1 MMSED
6 HPGVYFPP
14 PLIFLM
20 GLAGGYGLHAV
31 WPIRLGPPSLAP
43 WIGIPLIILWAVFL
57 LLTTRLFMRAKT
69 NILPAKPASTLL
81 ISGPYRWTRNP
92 IYLGFV
98 MFYVGVTVW
107 INSIWPLLLLPVV
120 LFVMTRYVIGREERY
135 LERRFGA
142 AYLSYKARVRRW
154 I

>member
-1 MMSED
+1 MSED

-14 PLIFLM
+14 PLIFVM
-20 GLAGGYGLHAV
+20 GLLGGYALHAV
-31 WPIRLGPPSLAP
+31 WPMQLVPAWMARG
-43 WIGIPLIILWAVFL
+43 IGISLVVLWAVL
-57 LLTTRLFMRAKT
+57 GLLTTRLFVRAKT

-81 ISGPYRWTRNP
+81 VSGPYRWTRNP

-98 MFYVGVTVW
+98 IFYVGVTFW
-107 INSIWPLLLLPVV
+107 INSIWPLLLLPIVLLVV
-120 LFVMTRYVIGREERY
+120 TRYVIAREERY

-142 AYLSYKARVRRW
+142 DYLRYKARVRRW